1 MSLDWG
7 GIRQRLKARIETSGV
22 CVTSQRLGPE
32 TTGVFDGLSITTNS
46 ICDIETQCHNIGH
59 AFGHIAQWS
68 LDEVRCRE
76 LYDRL
81 DSAKDRKRED
91 PPALERALAGFRLYE
106 EEASEYA
113 AWLLSDTGNAMALA
127 SFTRFARADI
137 EAIVTYHRD
146 GVAPIWSEFFEAWKA
161 RAARG
166 EISVEEFIPREI
178 PPFKPHSIEPQE
190 VVRGVRHP

>member
-1 MSLDWG
+1 
-7 GIRQRLKARIETSGV
+7 
-22 CVTSQRLGPE
+22 
-32 TTGVFDGLSITTNS
+32 
-46 ICDIETQCHNIGH
+46 
-59 AFGHIAQWS
+59 
-68 LDEVRCRE
+68 
-76 LYDRL
+76 
-81 DSAKDRKRED
+81 
-91 PPALERALAGFRLYE
+91 
-106 EEASEYA
+106 
-113 AWLLSDTGNAMALA
+113 MALA